1 MNAKNIAALLVCAY
15 LSGCGDGSSSPTSK
29 VEYSDKV
36 AVGTIEN
43 YTNADWL
50 YQNYFGDYGLSENV
64 KPMFIPALQMLANG
78 FVMQLK
84 TGQDVRSNTEQ
95 VHALFLQYSAS
106 GQAATFFAQ
115 IQNEESISL
124 FNQTKQ
130 VEFQSSENFQ
140 EPIISEE
147 DRKEI
152 EEAKKRDLDEEKIIK
167 ELAEKYQLPYK
178 INDYKEQW
186 FIYSPTMKGGGKGGG
201 YTSGGSAPKSHKN
214 VYGWGWRRGDVVWV
228 NGEGSITGVPGHN
241 AIIWGEG
248 TEVYLNDANT
258 DVGVARK
265 DNVQAWMDK
274 YTEVRALT
282 PRLNWSQNEFNCYY
296 NYGSAYGCTA
306 DSWKRMQAWWY
317 TQDKMG
323 YPYNWN
329 FTNPRD
335 TSKFYCSSLIW
346 NAYNSVEYNVIAPWS
361 LGSYGIITPSQLRD
375 SAALITFK
383 VSKL

>member
-84 TGQDVRSNTEQ
+84 TGQDVRSNIEQ

-152 EEAKKRDLDEEKIIK
+152 EEAKKEI
-167 ELAEKYQLPYK
+167 
-178 INDYKEQW
+178 W
-186 FIYSPTMKGGGKGGG
+186 MKK
-201 YTSGGSAPKSHKN
+201 K
-214 VYGWGWRRGDVVWV
+214 
-228 NGEGSITGVPGHN
+228 
-241 AIIWGEG
+241 
-248 TEVYLNDANT
+248 
-258 DVGVARK
+258 
-265 DNVQAWMDK
+265 
-274 YTEVRALT
+274 
-282 PRLNWSQNEFNCYY
+282 
-296 NYGSAYGCTA
+296 
-306 DSWKRMQAWWY
+306 
-317 TQDKMG
+317 
-323 YPYNWN
+323 
-329 FTNPRD
+329 
-335 TSKFYCSSLIW
+335 
-346 NAYNSVEYNVIAPWS
+346 
-361 LGSYGIITPSQLRD
+361 
-375 SAALITFK
+375 
-383 VSKL
+383 